1 MSDWSTIRGH
11 AQQLDQLQRTAQAGR
26 LGHAYLFLGPEGIGK
41 RTFARQLAK
50 CLLCYQ
56 TGDAELAACG
66 TCSSCKQVNAG
77 THPDLLEVGLPEEKN
92 VVPIRLIAGEDDE
105 RGRAGLCYDLSLSP
119 MECTRRVAILDSADH
134 LEEAGA
140 SALLKT
146 LEEPPSHAI
155 LILVA
160 TSLSEILPTIQ
171 SRCQHV
177 RFSVLD
183 DADVAALL
191 LEQEKTTDPEE
202 AARVAGLANGSL
214 VQAALMQDPAMSSL
228 RETLYENLAARPM
241 DPLKTIDQVVEA
253 WEEASSDT
261 YSKRQNATWL
271 IRFAIEFYRAVLR
284 YLAGV
289 DAESRIPQVNHYCRE
304 LVSGDAEAIDRIS
317 DMLERCLE
325 AENEPLVGNVMLPMG
340 LEALFY
346 ELAKTSRQGVPI
358 A

>member
-11 AQQLDQLQRTAQAGR
+11 AQPLDQLRRTAQAGR
-26 LGHAYLFLGPEGIGK
+26 LGHAYLFQGPDGIGK

-56 TGDAELAACG
+56 TEDMELAACG
-66 TCSSCKQVNAG
+66 TCRSCKQVQAE
-77 THPDLLEVGLPEEKN
+77 THPDLLEVGLPEGKN

-119 MECTRRVAILDSADH
+119 MEATRRVAVLDSADH

-146 LEEPPSHAI
+146 LEEPPGHAI

-171 SRCQHV
+171 SRCQLV
-177 RFSVLD
+177 RFSALA

-191 LEQEKTTDPEE
+191 LENEDVADPTE
-202 AARVAGLANGSL
+202 ANRVAGLANGSL
-214 VQAALMQDPAMSSL
+214 VHAVLMQDPAMSSL
-228 RETLYENLAARPM
+228 RETLYENLATRPM

-261 YSKRQNATWL
+261 HSKRQNATWL
-271 IRFAIEFYRAVLR
+271 IRFAIEFYRSVLR
-284 YLAGV
+284 HLAGV
-289 DAESRIPQVNHYCRE
+289 EEKSHIPQVNRYCQE
-304 LVSGDAEAIDRIS
+304 LVAGDVMAIDGIAE
-317 DMLERCLE
+317 MLERCLDSE
-325 AENEPLVGNVMLPMG
+325 SEPLVENVMLPMG

-346 ELAKTSRQGVPI
+346 DLARLSRQDAPVS
-358 A
+358 